1 MSQLPPYVTREL
13 IHERL
18 PLIFPEG
25 TSNRSYLIR
34 EMAASTIFT
43 MLYIGAIDGRD
54 AYIGPVHVYRMTTEQ
69 SVLSDDV
76 SRKEYGKNAQSKGFQ
91 PEGKRWYADNTREPI
106 RDETLREGLIP
117 VGAVVS
123 RSGLPTTS
131 SRPRYALQN
140 DFAKLFDPSIKEE
153 ELTAAIESWQVNNLS
168 ASARARLSLASRTGN
183 VSDGRVLVTFPN
195 GEARNLSAGPSSII
209 SKAVV
214 EVFGNK
220 FLKEPAVLWLST
232 SDAKVTFVDDAI
244 AKTIGLEIE
253 ADKNLPDLILADLG
267 TPNPLLI
274 FVEVVASDGPISD
287 RRKEALYEISDKAGF
302 DRSHIAFVT
311 AYKDRQV
318 QPFRK
323 TVPELAWGSF
333 AWFMSEPDNLIFLSD
348 SDKKLSEF

>member
-25 TSNRSYLIR
+25 TPNRTYLIR

-43 MLYIGAIDGRD
+43 MLYVGAIERNDTF
-54 AYIGPVHVYRMTTEQ
+54 IGPVHVYRMTTEQ
-69 SVLSDDV
+69 SVLSDDFN
-76 SRKEYGKNAQSKGFQ
+76 RKQYGIQALSKGFQ

-117 VGAVVS
+117 VGAVIT
-123 RSGLPTTS
+123 RTGLPTTS
-131 SRPRYALQN
+131 SRPRYTLQN
-140 DFAKLFDPSIKEE
+140 DFANLFNPLIVEE
-153 ELTAAIESWQVNNLS
+153 ELESEIKSWQHTNLS

-183 VSDGRVLVTFPN
+183 VTDGRVLVTFPN
-195 GEARNLSAGPSSII
+195 GEARNLSAGPSSEI

-214 EVFGNK
+214 EVFAKK
-220 FLKEPAVLWLST
+220 FLKKPAVLWLST
-232 SDAKVTFVDDAI
+232 SDAKVSFVDDAI

-253 ADKNLPDLILADLG
+253 ADKNLPDLILVDLG
-267 TPNPLLI
+267 TPDPLLV
-274 FVEVVASDGPISD
+274 FVEVVASDGPISE
-287 RRKEALYEISDKAGF
+287 RRKESLYEVSDKAGF
-302 DRSHIAFVT
+302 KRENVAFVT
-311 AYKDRQV
+311 AYRDRQV
-318 QPFRK
+318 QPFRR

-348 SDKKLSEF
+348 NDKKLIDF